1 MGSNNVTSLGDHQ
14 LSLAIARQPNTCIC
28 PIELIRSRKSSG
40 AAFTLACDTSGLED
54 KEIYSSII
62 SKRTGKPID
71 AGYFSNMKKGEAT
84 PNGDDIEQFCQR
96 VGNRIYPEWIAYT
109 VGCTLLEIET
119 ETHRQLKAE
128 QSRREDAEKENALLR
143 SLLAGKVGQ

>member
-62 SKRTGKPID
+62 SKRTGKP
-71 AGYFSNMKKGEAT
+71 
-84 PNGDDIEQFCQR
+84 NGDDIEQFCQR